1 MSKVLKLEGAKLYPS
16 LVLLV
21 LFISMWFFL
30 PAPKGVSVQGWHLFI
45 IFILTIFGLII
56 NPLPMGAIAFC
67 AISVVVLTKT
77 LTLQLT
83 LTSFSSSIVWLIVS
97 AFLLAKGFIKTGL
110 GSRIAYYFVSIL
122 GKSTLGLA
130 YGLTAAEVL
139 FAPLMPSNTARG
151 AGIIYPIID
160 SLNNEY
166 GSKPDVNPEKDTRRK
181 IGSYLI
187 KLLYQINVLTSA
199 MFLTATAGNPL
210 IVNLAAGQGV
220 HLSWSTWAVACIVP
234 GLVSLIVLPIL
245 LYVIYPP
252 EMKST
257 PEAPAFAKA
266 KLKDLGPL
274 SAGEKIML
282 FVFALLLALWV
293 FGEKYYGIDATTSAL
308 FGLSILLVSGVLK
321 WDDVISETRAWD
333 TFVWMAVLIML
344 SGQLDKMGIT
354 AWFGDKMQKAV
365 ANFSW
370 MTVFLLVGLFYFYVH
385 YFFASMTAH
394 ISAMYA
400 TFLLVC
406 INAHVPAM
414 YIALFMAVG
423 SSLSAGLTHYGTGTA
438 PVYFSTKYVTIT
450 EWWRIGFIVSVVN
463 LLIWGFIGG
472 AWWKV
477 LGYW

>member
-1 MSKVLKLEGAKLYPS
+1 MSKVFKLDGAKLYPS
-16 LVLLV
+16 LTLLILFVL
-21 LFISMWFFL
+21 MWFFL
-30 PAPKGVSVQGWHLFI
+30 PVPKGVSVQGWHLFI
-45 IFILTIFGLII
+45 IFILTILALII

-77 LTLQLT
+77 LTLKLT
-83 LTSFSSSIVWLIVS
+83 LTCFSSNIVWLIVS

-160 SLNNEY
+160 SLNSEY
-166 GSKPDVNPEKDTRRK
+166 GSKPDANPEKDTRKK

-210 IVNLAAGQGV
+210 IVSIASSQGV
-220 HLSWSTWAVACIVP
+220 VISWGTWAVACIVP
-234 GLVSLIVLPIL
+234 GLISLIVLPIL
-245 LYVIYPP
+245 LYIIYPP

-282 FVFALLLALWV
+282 LVFALLLGLWV
-293 FGEKYYGIDATTSAL
+293 FGERFGIDATAAAL
-308 FGLSILLVSGVLK
+308 FGMAILLISGVLR

-333 TFVWMAVLIML
+333 TFIWMAVLILL
-344 SGQLDKMGIT
+344 SDQLSKLGVT
-354 AWFGDKMQKAV
+354 AFFGEKMQKGV
-365 ANFSW
+365 SSFSW
-370 MTVFLLVGLFYFYVH
+370 LTVFLLVGLFYFYVH

-394 ISAMYA
+394 ISAMYG
-400 TFLLVC
+400 TFLVVC
-406 INAHVPAM
+406 MNAGVPAM
-414 YIALFMAVG
+414 YIALFMGVG

>member
-1 MSKVLKLEGAKLYPS
+1 MSKVFKLDGAKLYPS
-16 LVLLV
+16 LTLLI
-21 LFISMWFFL
+21 LFILMWFFL
-30 PAPKGVSVQGWHLFI
+30 PVPKGVSVQGWHLFI

-67 AISVVVLTKT
+67 AVSVVVLTKT
-77 LTLQLT
+77 LTLKLT
-83 LTSFSSSIVWLIVS
+83 LTCFSSNIVWLIVS

-160 SLNNEY
+160 SLNTEY
-166 GSKPDVNPEKDTRRK
+166 GSRPDANPEKDTRKK

-210 IVNLAAGQGV
+210 IVSIASGQGV
-220 HLSWSTWAVACIVP
+220 EISWGTWAIACIVP
-234 GLVSLIVLPIL
+234 GIASLIVLPML

-266 KLKDLGPL
+266 KLRDLGPL

-282 FVFALLLALWV
+282 LVFALLLGLWV
-293 FGEKYYGIDATTSAL
+293 FGEPYGIDATTAAL
-308 FGLSILLVSGVLK
+308 FGMAVLLISGVLR

-333 TFVWMAVLIML
+333 TFIWMAVLILL
-344 SGQLDKMGIT
+344 SDQLSKLGVT
-354 AWFGDKMQKAV
+354 AFFGEKMQKSV
-365 ANFSW
+365 ASFSW
-370 MTVFLLVGLFYFYVH
+370 VTVFLLVGLFYFYVH

-394 ISAMYA
+394 ISAMYG
-400 TFLLVC
+400 TFLVVC
-406 INAHVPAM
+406 MNAGVPAM
-414 YIALFMAVG
+414 YIALFMGVG

-463 LLIWGFIGG
+463 LLIWGFLGG
-472 AWWKV
+472 AWWKI

>member
-1 MSKVLKLEGAKLYPS
+1 MSKVFKLDGAKLYPS
-16 LVLLV
+16 LALLILFV
-21 LFISMWFFL
+21 LFWFFL
-30 PAPKGVSVQGWHLFI
+30 PVPKGVSVQGWHLFI
-45 IFILTIFGLII
+45 IFILTILGLII
-56 NPLPMGAIAFC
+56 NPLPMGAIAFS
-67 AISVVVLTKT
+67 AVAVVVLTKT
-77 LTLQLT
+77 LTLKLT
-83 LTSFSSSIVWLIVS
+83 LSSFSSSIVWLIVA

-110 GSRIAYYFVSIL
+110 GSRIAYYFVSVL

-130 YGLTAAEVL
+130 YGLTAAEVM

-160 SLNNEY
+160 SLNTEY
-166 GSKPDVNPEKDTRRK
+166 DSKPEKGTRKK

-210 IVNLAAGQGV
+210 IVSIASGQGV
-220 HLSWSTWAVACIVP
+220 EISWGTWAIACIVP
-234 GLVSLIVLPIL
+234 GLISLIVLPTL

-257 PEAPAFAKA
+257 PEAPTFAKA

-282 FVFALLLALWV
+282 IVFALLLILWV
-293 FGEKYYGIDATTSAL
+293 FGEPYGIDATTAAL
-308 FGLSILLVSGVLK
+308 FGLVVLLVSGVLQ
-321 WDDVISETRAWD
+321 WEDVISEKRAWD
-333 TFVWMAVLIML
+333 TFIWMAVLIML
-344 SGQLDKMGIT
+344 SDQLSKMGIT
-354 AWFGDKMQKAV
+354 AWFGEKMQKGV
-365 ANFSW
+365 AGFSW
-370 MTVFLLVGLFYFYVH
+370 VTVFLLIGLFYFYVH

-394 ISAMYA
+394 ISAMYG
-400 TFLLVC
+400 TFLVVSM
-406 INAHVPAM
+406 NAGVPAM
-414 YIALFMAVG
+414 YIALFMGVG

-438 PVYFSTKYVTIT
+438 PVYFSTKYVTT
-450 EWWRIGFIVSVVN
+450 SEWWKIGFIVSVVN
-463 LLIWGFIGG
+463 LLIWGVIGG

>member
-1 MSKVLKLEGAKLYPS
+1 MSKVFKLDGAKLYPS
-16 LVLLV
+16 LTLLI
-21 LFISMWFFL
+21 LFILMWFFL
-30 PAPKGVSVQGWHLFI
+30 PVPKGVSVQGWHLFI
-45 IFILTIFGLII
+45 IFILTILALII

-77 LTLQLT
+77 LTLKLT
-83 LTSFSSSIVWLIVS
+83 LTCFSSNIVWLIVS

-160 SLNNEY
+160 SLNSEY
-166 GSKPDVNPEKDTRRK
+166 GSKPDVNPEKDTRKK

-210 IVNLAAGQGV
+210 IVSIASSQGV
-220 HLSWSTWAVACIVP
+220 VISWGTWAVACIVP
-234 GLVSLIVLPIL
+234 GLISLIVLPML
-245 LYVIYPP
+245 LYIIYPP

-274 SAGEKIML
+274 SSGEKIML
-282 FVFALLLALWV
+282 LVFALLLGLWV
-293 FGEKYYGIDATTSAL
+293 FGERVGIDATTAAL
-308 FGLSILLVSGVLK
+308 FGMAILLISGVLR

-333 TFVWMAVLIML
+333 TFIWMAVLILL
-344 SGQLDKMGIT
+344 SDQLSKLGVT
-354 AWFGDKMQKAV
+354 AFFGEKMQKSV
-365 ANFSW
+365 ASFSW
-370 MTVFLLVGLFYFYVH
+370 VTVFLIVGLFYFYVH

-394 ISAMYA
+394 ISAMYG
-400 TFLLVC
+400 TFLVVC
-406 INAHVPAM
+406 INAGVPAM
-414 YIALFMAVG
+414 LIALFMGVG

-463 LLIWGFIGG
+463 LLIWGFIGS

>member
-1 MSKVLKLEGAKLYPS
+1 MSKVFKLDGAKLYPS
-16 LVLLV
+16 LTLLI
-21 LFISMWFFL
+21 LFILMWFFL

-45 IFILTIFGLII
+45 IFILTILALII

-67 AISVVVLTKT
+67 AISVVVLTNT
-77 LTLQLT
+77 LTLKLT
-83 LTSFSSSIVWLIVS
+83 LTCFSSTIVWLIVS

-110 GSRIAYYFVSIL
+110 GSRIAYYFVSVL

-160 SLNNEY
+160 SLNSEY
-166 GSKPDVNPEKDTRRK
+166 GSKPDVNPEKDTRKK

-210 IVNLAAGQGV
+210 IVSIASSQGV
-220 HLSWSTWAVACIVP
+220 LISWGTWAVACIVP
-234 GLVSLIVLPIL
+234 GLICLIILPAL

-282 FVFALLLALWV
+282 IVFALLLGLWV
-293 FGEKYYGIDATTSAL
+293 FGERFGIDATTAAL
-308 FGLSILLVSGVLK
+308 FGMAILLISGVLR
-321 WDDVISETRAWD
+321 WDDVIGETRAWD
-333 TFVWMAVLIML
+333 TFIWMAVLILL
-344 SGQLDKMGIT
+344 SDQLSKLGVT
-354 AWFGDKMQKAV
+354 AFFGEKMQKGV
-365 ANFSW
+365 SSFSW
-370 MTVFLLVGLFYFYVH
+370 LTVFLIVGLFYFYVH

-394 ISAMYA
+394 ISAMYG
-400 TFLLVC
+400 TFLVVC
-406 INAHVPAM
+406 INAGVPPM
-414 YIALFMAVG
+414 LIALFMGVG

-463 LLIWGFIGG
+463 LLIWGFVGG

>member
-1 MSKVLKLEGAKLYPS
+1 MSKVFKLDGAKLYPS
-16 LVLLV
+16 LTLLI
-21 LFISMWFFL
+21 LFILMWFFL
-30 PAPKGVSVQGWHLFI
+30 PVPKGVSLQGWHLFI
-45 IFILTIFGLII
+45 IFILTILALII

-77 LTLQLT
+77 LALKLT
-83 LTSFSSSIVWLIVS
+83 LTCFSSNIVWLIVS

-110 GSRIAYYFVSIL
+110 GSRIAYYFVSVL

-160 SLNNEY
+160 SLNSEY
-166 GSKPDVNPEKDTRRK
+166 GSKPDANPEKDTRKK

-210 IVNLAAGQGV
+210 IVSIASSQGV
-220 HLSWSTWAVACIVP
+220 VISWGTWAVACIVP
-234 GLVSLIVLPIL
+234 GLISLIVLPML

-274 SAGEKIML
+274 SSGEKIML
-282 FVFALLLALWV
+282 IVFALLLGLWV
-293 FGEKYYGIDATTSAL
+293 FGERYGIDATAAAL
-308 FGLSILLVSGVLK
+308 FGMAILLISGVLR

-333 TFVWMAVLIML
+333 TFIWMAVLILL
-344 SGQLDKMGIT
+344 SDQLSKLGVT
-354 AWFGDKMQKAV
+354 AFFGEKMQKGV
-365 ANFSW
+365 SSFSW
-370 MTVFLLVGLFYFYVH
+370 LTVFLLVGLFYFYVH

-394 ISAMYA
+394 ISAMYG
-400 TFLLVC
+400 TFLVVC
-406 INAHVPAM
+406 MNAGVPAM
-414 YIALFMAVG
+414 YIALFMGVG

>member
-1 MSKVLKLEGAKLYPS
+1 MSKAFKLDGAKLYPS
-16 LVLLV
+16 LALLF
-21 LFISMWFFL
+21 LFVIFWFLL
-30 PAPKGVSVQGWHLFI
+30 PIPKGMSVQGWHLFI

-56 NPLPMGAIAFC
+56 NPLPMGAIAFS
-67 AISVVVLTKT
+67 AISIVVLTKT
-77 LTLQLT
+77 LTLKLT
-83 LTSFSSSIVWLIVS
+83 LSSFSSSIVWLIVS

-130 YGLTAAEVL
+130 YGLTAAEVM

-160 SLNNEY
+160 SLNKEY
-166 GSKPDVNPEKDTRRK
+166 DSKPDDASRRK

-210 IVNLAAGQGV
+210 IVSLAMGQGIEI
-220 HLSWSTWAVACIVP
+220 SWGTWAIACIVP
-234 GLVSLIVLPIL
+234 GSVSLIVLPAL

-257 PEAPAFAKA
+257 PEAPAFARA

-274 SAGEKIML
+274 SSGEKIML
-282 FVFALLLALWV
+282 FVFALLLSLWV
-293 FGEKYYGIDATTSAL
+293 FGDKYGIDATTAAL
-308 FGLSILLVSGVLK
+308 FGLVVLLVSGVLQ
-321 WDDVISETRAWD
+321 WEDVITEKRAWD
-333 TFVWMAVLIML
+333 TFIWMAVLIML
-344 SGQLDKMGIT
+344 SDQLAKMGIT
-354 AWFGDKMQKAV
+354 TWFGEKMQKAV
-365 ANFSW
+365 SSFSW
-370 MTVFLLVGLFYFYVH
+370 VTVFIIVGLFYFYVH

-394 ISAMYA
+394 ISAMYSA
-400 TFLLVC
+400 FLVVC
-406 INAHVPAM
+406 INSGVPPM
-414 YIALFMAVG
+414 YIALFMGVG

-438 PVYFSTKYVTIT
+438 PVYFSTKYVTT
-450 EWWRIGFIVSVVN
+450 AEWWKIGFIVSVVN
-463 LLIWGFIGG
+463 ISIWGFIGG
-472 AWWKV
+472 VWWKV

>member
-1 MSKVLKLEGAKLYPS
+1 MSKVFKLDGAKLYPS
-16 LVLLV
+16 LTLLILFVL
-21 LFISMWFFL
+21 MWFFL
-30 PAPKGVSVQGWHLFI
+30 PVPKGVSVQGWHLFI
-45 IFILTIFGLII
+45 IFILTILGLII

-67 AISVVVLTKT
+67 AVSVVVLTKT
-77 LTLQLT
+77 LTIKLT
-83 LTSFSSSIVWLIVS
+83 LTCFSSNIVWLIVS

-160 SLNNEY
+160 SLNTEY
-166 GSKPDVNPEKDTRRK
+166 GSKPDANPEKDTRKK

-210 IVNLAAGQGV
+210 IVSIASGQGV
-220 HLSWSTWAVACIVP
+220 EISWGTWAIACIVP
-234 GLVSLIVLPIL
+234 GVASLIVLPML

-282 FVFALLLALWV
+282 FVFALLLGLWV
-293 FGEKYYGIDATTSAL
+293 FGEPYGIDATTAAL
-308 FGLSILLVSGVLK
+308 FGMAILLISGVLR

-333 TFVWMAVLIML
+333 TFIWMAVLILL
-344 SGQLDKMGIT
+344 SDQLSKLGVT
-354 AWFGDKMQKAV
+354 AFFGEKMQKSV
-365 ANFSW
+365 ASFSW
-370 MTVFLLVGLFYFYVH
+370 LTVFLLVGLFYFYVH

-394 ISAMYA
+394 ISAMYG
-400 TFLLVC
+400 TFLVVC
-406 INAHVPAM
+406 MNAGVPAM
-414 YIALFMAVG
+414 YIALFMGVG

-463 LLIWGFIGG
+463 LLIWGFLGG
-472 AWWKV
+472 AWWKI

>member
-1 MSKVLKLEGAKLYPS
+1 MSKVLKLDGAKLYPS
-16 LVLLV
+16 IALLV
-21 LFISMWFFL
+21 LFILFWFAF
-30 PAPKGVSVQGWHLFI
+30 PIPNGMSVQGWHLFI
-45 IFILTIFGLII
+45 IFILTILGLII
-56 NPLPMGAIAFC
+56 NPLPMGAIAFS
-67 AISVVVLTKT
+67 AIAVVVLTKT
-77 LTLQLT
+77 LTLKLT
-83 LTSFSSSIVWLIVS
+83 LSSFSSSIVWLIVS

-130 YGLTAAEVL
+130 YGLTAAEVI

-160 SLNNEY
+160 SLNTEY
-166 GSKPDVNPEKDTRRK
+166 DSKPDKSRKK

-210 IVNLAAGQGV
+210 IVSIASGQGV
-220 HLSWSTWAVACIVP
+220 EISWGIWAVACIVP
-234 GLVSLIVLPIL
+234 GLVSLIVLPSL

-257 PEAPAFAKA
+257 PEAPSFAKA

-274 SAGEKIML
+274 SAGEKVML
-282 FVFALLLALWV
+282 VVFALLLILWV
-293 FGEKYYGIDATTSAL
+293 FGEPYGIDATTAAL
-308 FGLSILLVSGVLK
+308 FGLVILLVSGVLQ
-321 WDDVISETRAWD
+321 WEDVISEKRAWD
-333 TFVWMAVLIML
+333 TFIWMAVLIML
-344 SGQLDKMGIT
+344 SDQLSKMGIT
-354 AWFGDKMQKAV
+354 AWFGEKMQKGV

-370 MTVFLLVGLFYFYVH
+370 VSVFLLIGLFYFYVH

-394 ISAMYA
+394 ISAMYG
-400 TFLLVC
+400 TFLVVS
-406 INAHVPAM
+406 INAGVPAM
-414 YIALFMAVG
+414 YIALFMGVG

-438 PVYFSTKYVTIT
+438 PVYFSTKYVTT
-450 EWWRIGFIVSVVN
+450 SEWWRIGFIVSVVN
-463 LLIWGFIGG
+463 LLIWGVIGG